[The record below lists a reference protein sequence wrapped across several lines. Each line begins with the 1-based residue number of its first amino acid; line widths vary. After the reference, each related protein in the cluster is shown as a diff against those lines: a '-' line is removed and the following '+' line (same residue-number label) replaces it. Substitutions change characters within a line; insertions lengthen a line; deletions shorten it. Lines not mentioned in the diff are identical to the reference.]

1 MFDSIIIGGGPA
13 GLTAALYLLRANK
26 KVLILE
32 KENFGGQIA
41 NSPRL
46 ENYPSIKA
54 ISGLDFANNLFDQ
67 VMDLGAQ
74 FELEDVLNITKNEDK
89 FIVHTN
95 YNQYEGK
102 TIILATGCKH
112 KEMGL
117 PHEKELTGKGIS
129 YCATCDGA
137 FFKNEDVVVIGDAN
151 TALQY
156 ALNLCNYCKNV
167 TICTLFDKFFGER
180 KLIDALKTKNNIHVE
195 HNLSL
200 VSFNGENEIESLT
213 FKNTKTSE
221 EKIIPCKGVFIAIG
235 QIPQNDQFKNLVDL
249 DSRGFIIT
257 NEKMETKTPN
267 VYAVGDCRVKDV
279 RQVVTAISDGAIAAV
294 EISKKL
300 N

>member
-74 FELEDVLNITKNEDK
+74 FELEDVLNIIRNEDK

-156 ALNLCNYCKNV
+156 ALNLCNYCKNI

>member
-74 FELEDVLNITKNEDK
+74 FELEDVLNIIRNEDK

-137 FFKNEDVVVIGDAN
+137 FFKNEDVVVVGDAN

>member
-74 FELEDVLNITKNEDK
+74 FELEDVLNITRNEDK

>member
-156 ALNLCNYCKNV
+156 ALNLCNYCKNI

>member
-137 FFKNEDVVVIGDAN
+137 FFKNEDVVVVGDAN

>member
-67 VMDLGAQ
+67 VLDLGAQ
-74 FELEDVLNITKNEDK
+74 FELEDVLNITRNEDK

-267 VYAVGDCRVKDV
+267 VYAVGDCRVKNV

>member
-74 FELEDVLNITKNEDK
+74 FELEDVLNIIRNEDK

>member
-74 FELEDVLNITKNEDK
+74 FELEDVLNITRNEDK

-156 ALNLCNYCKNV
+156 ALNLSNYCKNI

>member
-156 ALNLCNYCKNV
+156 ALNLSNYCKNV

>member
-13 GLTAALYLLRANK
+13 GLTTALYLLRANK

-74 FELEDVLNITKNEDK
+74 FELEDVLNIIRNEDK

-156 ALNLCNYCKNV
+156 ALNLSNYCKNV

>member
-67 VMDLGAQ
+67 VLDLGAQ
-74 FELEDVLNITKNEDK
+74 FELEDVLNITRNEDK

>member
-74 FELEDVLNITKNEDK
+74 FELEDVLNIIRNEDK

-156 ALNLCNYCKNV
+156 ALNLSNYCKNV